1 MRRFPA
7 VIALASGTLVA
18 SPPTLFTGA
27 TVYVAAG
34 ESPRVAAI
42 LVEDGKISFVGE
54 EAEARKRAPGARPVD
69 LGGAFVY
76 PGLTDAHAHL
86 LGLGEAL
93 ETLDLRGKQKA
104 GILSLVAAAAA
115 RIPAGEWLRGRAWDQ
130 NLWPGAAFPTAAEL
144 SAVSPENPVVLSRVD
159 GHALWVNDA
168 ALTRAGITAATPDP
182 EGGRI
187 VRGAGGKPA
196 GVFIDNA
203 QALVRKAIP
212 PPAAG
217 QAHRLLAA
225 ATRAAAAAG
234 LTGVGEAGGFGRDG
248 VGVLRAM
255 AKAGELPIRVYGT
268 VGAESKDLDSFLAG
282 SPIREGRLTVR
293 AVKVYAD
300 GALGSRGAA
309 LLSEYA
315 DDPGNRGLLVTP
327 AAELDRVALATAKA
341 GWQLWTHAIG
351 DRGNRVA
358 LDAYEK
364 ALTKVKPADP
374 RFRIEHAQV
383 VSPEDFRRF
392 AELSVIAS
400 VQPTHATSD
409 MPWAEARIGA
419 GPIRGAYAWRRLLNA
434 GIRLAGGSDFPVE
447 GVSPLLGFYAAVSRQ
462 DLEGKPPGGWHAG
475 EKLSRVEALRL
486 FTADNAYAEFAE
498 KRRGRVAVGFD
509 ADLTV
514 LDRDIVSEKTPLADI
529 PRAKVLMTVVGGEI
543 VFRAAASRD

>member
-1 MRRFPA
+1 MRSCLA
-7 VIALASGTLVA
+7 VIALASGPLA
-18 SPPTLFTGA
+18 AAPPTLFTGA
-27 TVYVAAG
+27 TVYTAAG
-34 ESPRVAAI
+34 ESPRAATI
-42 LVEDGKISFVGE
+42 LVEDGKIAFVGE

-69 LGGAFVY
+69 LAGAFVY

-115 RIPAGEWLRGRAWDQ
+115 KAPAGEWIRGRAWDQ

-144 SAVSPENPVVLSRVD
+144 SAVSPKHPVVLSRVD

-168 ALTRAGITAATPDP
+168 ALTRAGITAETPDP

-187 VRGAGGKPA
+187 VRGEGGKPT
-196 GVFIDNA
+196 GVFVDNA
-203 QALVRKAIP
+203 QTLVRKAIP

-217 QAHRLLAA
+217 QSRRLLAA

-234 LTGVGEAGGFGRDG
+234 LTGVGDAGGFGREG
-248 VGVLRAM
+248 VDVLRAM
-255 AKAGELPIRVYGT
+255 AKAGELPIRVYAT
-268 VGAESKDLDSFLAG
+268 VGAETKDLDGFLAG
-282 SPIREGRLTVR
+282 PPIREGRLTVR

-309 LLSEYA
+309 LLSDYA

-327 AAELDRVALATAKA
+327 VAELERVALATAKA

-364 ALTKVKPADP
+364 ALKEVRPADA

-383 VSPEDFRRF
+383 VSPEDVRRF
-392 AELSVIAS
+392 AALSVIAS

-409 MPWAEARIGA
+409 MPWAEARVGP
-419 GPIRGAYAWRRLLNA
+419 GPIRGAYAWRSLLKAGVRLC
-434 GIRLAGGSDFPVE
+434 GGSDFPVE

-462 DLEGKPPGGWHAG
+462 DLAGRPPGGWYAG
-475 EKLSRVEALRL
+475 EKLSREEALRL
-486 FTADNAYAEFAE
+486 FTSDNAWAEFAE
-498 KRRGRVAVGFD
+498 GRRGRIAAGFD

-514 LDRDIVSEKTPLADI
+514 LDRDIVSEKTPVLDI
-529 PRAKVLMTVVGGEI
+529 PGARVLMTVVGGEI
-543 VFRAAASRD
+543 VHRSGR